1 MSAVPRVTV
10 LMASYNAGRFLDAA
24 IRSVVEQTFRDWEF
38 LIVDDASGDGSREMA
53 AQWAER
59 DARIR
64 LITNLKNKGQTLCL
78 NQGLREARGEWVA
91 RQDADDLS
99 HPLRLARQFEW
110 VTCHPETALLGTAG
124 RMIDATDRLRGLLDV
139 PATHRAIQKAALF
152 LNPFLHTSVFFRT
165 RIIRDEF
172 GGYDPA
178 YRISQDYDLWARVIA
193 RHPAANLQNRLV
205 CYRHLDQS
213 LSKAGCSRAYLE
225 AAQIA
230 DRLGHHR
237 LDAGKLR
244 SLCALRE
251 GRPTSG
257 TALARSLSVL
267 GRDLTGGD
275 RLAWRRYS
283 AALLLRAAGAWGSE
297 RPRTALSA
305 LGLLGTLGQAFFQ
318 QPALVASWLAERF
331 LKSG

>member
-1 MSAVPRVTV
+1 MSATPRVTV

-24 IRSVVEQTFRDWEF
+24 IRSIAGQTFRDWEF
-38 LIVDDASGDGSREMA
+38 LIVDDASSDGSREMA
-53 AQWAER
+53 ARWVER

-64 LITNLKNKGQTLCL
+64 LITNPENKGQTLCL

-110 VTCHPETALLGTAG
+110 VTCHPETALVGTAG
-124 RMIDATDRLRGLLDV
+124 RMIDATDRLRGFLDV
-139 PATHRAIQKAALF
+139 PATHRTIQKAALF
-152 LNPFLHTSVFFRT
+152 LNPFLHTSVLFRT
-165 RIIRDEF
+165 RIIRDEL

-178 YRISQDYDLWARVIA
+178 YRISQDYDLWTRVIA
-193 RHPAANLQNRLV
+193 RHPSANLQNRLV

-230 DRLGHHR
+230 DRLDHR
-237 LDAGKLR
+237 HLDAGMLR
-244 SLCALRE
+244 SLYALRE
-251 GRPTSG
+251 GRPTPGG
-257 TALARSLSVL
+257 TLARSLRAL

-283 AALLLRAAGAWGSE
+283 AALLLRASGTPGSKH
-297 RPRTALSA
+297 PLAA
-305 LGLLGTLGQAFFQ
+305 LGTLGRAFFQ
-318 QPALVASWLAERF
+318 QPALVASWLTERF
-331 LKSG
+331 LKQG